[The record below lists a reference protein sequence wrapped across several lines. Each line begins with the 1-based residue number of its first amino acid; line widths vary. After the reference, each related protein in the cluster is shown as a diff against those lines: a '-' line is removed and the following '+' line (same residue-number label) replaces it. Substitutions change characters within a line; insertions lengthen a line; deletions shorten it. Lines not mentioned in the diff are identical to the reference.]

1 MEFQFESIGPALRI
15 IILVFMIVFALV
27 ALGLAV
33 VIAALP
39 GRMDSLSSVVF
50 CRSHRPFPL
59 KSQQAKLTIR
69 SLCLGR
75 GKQAQSRIPKFA

>member
-1 MEFQFESIGPALRI
+1 MEYQFESIGPALRI
-15 IILVFMIVFALV
+15 IVLVFMIVFALV

-50 CRSHRPFPL
+50 C
-59 KSQQAKLTIR
+59 
-69 SLCLGR
+69 
-75 GKQAQSRIPKFA
+75 